1 MNPVLSGRVTVD
13 WGRIVVVP
21 LFIGTLLLNLQVMVR
36 ALHGGSSELAIACSV
51 LASAGTIAF
60 QVLVILAYLRRGPAT
75 ATTTS
80 ASARVAAVVATWLPL
95 LVLPWLGTGR
105 NEQLDVAASV
115 LIAMAMGLAL
125 WSVTVLGTNISVFA
139 QTRQLADRGPYRLVR
154 HPLYLA
160 EVIAV
165 AGITLHTARLAAVLL
180 VPLMAAL
187 QAFRAAHE
195 ERLLVTT
202 LPGYVEYRQRT
213 ARLIPQVH

>member
-1 MNPVLSGRVTVD
+1 MNPVLSGRVAVD

-21 LFIGTLLLNLQVMVR
+21 LFIGTLLLNLLVMVR
-36 ALHGGSSELAIACSV
+36 ALHGGLSGLAVACSV

-75 ATTTS
+75 ATTAS

-125 WSVTVLGTNISVFA
+125 WSVTALGTNISVFA
-139 QTRQLADRGPYRLVR
+139 QTRQLAERGPYRLVR

-165 AGITLHTARLAAVLL
+165 AGITLHTARLAAVSL
-180 VPLMAAL
+180 VAVMAVL

-195 ERLLVTT
+195 ERLLVAT
-202 LPGYVEYRQRT
+202 LPGYLEYRQRT
-213 ARLIPQVH
+213 AQLIPRVL